1 MSQMEQLKLKKFK
14 KGDKMAGVYVGLPMT
29 AGEDLQVASAYEI
42 YADVFD
48 KGTFYQ
54 VPNVVSMN
62 KGSGRFLDFLITL
75 KRGLDK
81 PVYFCTITNMGIK
94 YLHRADIGVVKYD
107 GKGKNPK
114 FYAVETMIAYSLKP
128 VKKPKKI

>member
-1 MSQMEQLKLKKFK
+1 MENLVLKKYK
-14 KGDKMAGVYVGLPMT
+14 KGDKIAGIYLT
-29 AGEDLQVASAYEI
+29 SFAGKDMYVASAYGI

-48 KGTFYQ
+48 KGTYYQ

-81 PVYFCTITNMGIK
+81 PVYFTSITNQGIYK
-94 YLHRADIGVVKYD
+94 YLCFADVGVVQY
-107 GKGKNPK
+107 KNSRPS
-114 FYAVETMIAYSLKP
+114 FYKVEETVWFALKP
-128 VKKPKKI
+128 VRKKYEKKS

>member
-1 MSQMEQLKLKKFK
+1 MEQLKLKKYK
-14 KGDKMAGVYVGLPMT
+14 KGDKLAGVYLGMSTV
-29 AGEDLQVASAYEI
+29 AGENLTVASAYGI

-48 KGTFYQ
+48 KGTYYQ

-81 PVYFCTITNMGIK
+81 PVYFCTITNMGIYK
-94 YLHRADIGVVKYD
+94 YLHRADIGVVKYE
-107 GKGKNPK
+107 GKKGKAPK
-114 FYAVETMIAYSLKP
+114 FYSVDTIVAYALKP
-128 VKKPKKI
+128 VKSPKKRV

>member
-1 MSQMEQLKLKKFK
+1 MEQLSLKKYK
-14 KGDKMAGVYVGLPMT
+14 KGDKLAGVYVGMPT
-29 AGEDLQVASAYEI
+29 IAGANLMVASAYGI

-48 KGTFYQ
+48 KGTYYQ

-81 PVYFCTITNMGIK
+81 PVFFCTITNMGLYK
-94 YLHRADIGVVKYD
+94 YLHRADIGIVKSD
-107 GKGKNPK
+107 EKGKKQK
-114 FYAVETMIAYSLKP
+114 FYMVDTMIAYSLKP
-128 VKKPKKI
+128 TNKPKKI

>member
-1 MSQMEQLKLKKFK
+1 MEQLTLKKYK
-14 KGDKMAGVYVGLPMT
+14 RGDKLAGVYLGMPTV
-29 AGEDLQVASAYEI
+29 AGDDLQVASAYGI

-48 KGTFYQ
+48 KGTYYQ

-81 PVYFCTITNMGIK
+81 PVFFCTITNMGLYK
-94 YLHRADIGVVKYD
+94 YLHRADIGVVQYEK
-107 GKGKNPK
+107 KKPK
-114 FYAVETMIAYSLKP
+114 FYSVDTIVGYALKP
-128 VKKPKKI
+128 VKRPKK

>member
-1 MSQMEQLKLKKFK
+1 MST
-14 KGDKMAGVYVGLPMT
+14 V
-29 AGEDLQVASAYEI
+29 AGENLTVASAYGI

-48 KGTFYQ
+48 KGTYYQ

-81 PVYFCTITNMGIK
+81 PVYFCTITNMGIYK
-94 YLHRADIGVVKYD
+94 YLHRADIGVVKYE
-107 GKGKNPK
+107 GKKGKAPK
-114 FYAVETMIAYSLKP
+114 FYSVDTIVAYALKP
-128 VKKPKKI
+128 VKSPKKRV

>member
-1 MSQMEQLKLKKFK
+1 MSKMEQLKLKKFK
-14 KGDKMAGVYVGLPMT
+14 KGDKLVGMYVGLPTT
-29 AGEDLQVASAYEI
+29 AGDDLQIASAYEI

-48 KGTFYQ
+48 KGKYYQ

-81 PVYFCTITNMGIK
+81 PVFFCTITNMGLYK
-94 YLHRADIGVVKYD
+94 YLHRADIGIVEY
-107 GKGKNPK
+107 KN
-114 FYAVETMIAYSLKP
+114 
-128 VKKPKKI
+128 KKPLFYKVKTTVAFALEPIKKI

>member
-1 MSQMEQLKLKKFK
+1 MEQLKLKKFK
-14 KGDKMAGVYVGLPMT
+14 KGDKMAGVYFGLPTT
-29 AGEDLQVASAYEI
+29 AGDDLQVASAYGI

-48 KGTFYQ
+48 KGTYYQ

-81 PVYFCTITNMGIK
+81 PVYFCTITNMGIYK
-94 YLHRADIGVVKYD
+94 YLHRADIGVVQYEK
-107 GKGKNPK
+107 KKPK
-114 FYAVETMIAYSLKP
+114 FYSVDTIVGYALKP

>member
-1 MSQMEQLKLKKFK
+1 MEQLKLKKFK
-14 KGDKMAGVYVGLPMT
+14 KGDKMAGVYAGGLKMQ
-29 AGEDLQVASAYEI
+29 AGENLQVASAYGI

-48 KGTFYQ
+48 KGTYYQ

-81 PVYFCTITNMGIK
+81 PVFFCTITNSGLYK
-94 YLHRADIGVVKYD
+94 YLNRADIGVVVY
-107 GKGKNPK
+107 KGKKPA
-114 FYAVETMIAYSLKP
+114 FYSVDTIVGYALKP
-128 VKKPKKI
+128 VKRPKKI

>member
-1 MSQMEQLKLKKFK
+1 MENLVLKKYK
-14 KGDKMAGVYVGLPMT
+14 KGDKIAGIYLT
-29 AGEDLQVASAYEI
+29 EFAGENMQVASAYGI

-48 KGTFYQ
+48 KGTYYQ

-81 PVYFCTITNMGIK
+81 PVYFTTITNQGIYK
-94 YLHRADIGVVKYD
+94 YLCFADIGVVRYEKS
-107 GKGKNPK
+107 KPSFFK
-114 FYAVETMIAYSLKP
+114 VEQVVWFALKP
-128 VKKPKKI
+128 VRKKYEKKK